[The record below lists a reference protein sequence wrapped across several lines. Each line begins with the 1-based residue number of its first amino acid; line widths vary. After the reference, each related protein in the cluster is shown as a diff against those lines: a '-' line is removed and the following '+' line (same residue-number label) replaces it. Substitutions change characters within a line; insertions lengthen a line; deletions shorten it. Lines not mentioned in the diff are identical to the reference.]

1 MEVKREWKLVMRDPH
16 LKRLGDWLVDKEEET
31 QAEKWRLER
40 KFLRT
45 PWIGDLKVI
54 LVKSPHYD
62 VMLPFVEVVNIKG
75 EPHEG
80 CPISRM
86 ESRQEKEGSLCG
98 SGKNEIPGMWKELMV
113 AGSAVP
119 FKPWEKR
126 ERGDRRL
133 KGIFNWKVPP
143 VVPPVQ
149 QGGDDDTGGEEATT
163 GKEEKENPGQGK
175 VKNKTEGLP
184 KAVLKVLLKKHK
196 GPKMNKTAKECKVV
210 SGKRFTKEFPSEANL
225 EWKVKHTTEK
235 RRTGWK
241 PNPLPLLW
249 WLS

>member
-1 MEVKREWKLVMRDPH
+1 MRDPH
-16 LKRLGDWLVDKEEET
+16 LKRLGDWLVNEEEET
-31 QAEKWRLER
+31 EAEKWRLER
-40 KFLRT
+40 KFLGT
-45 PWIGDLKVI
+45 PWIWDLKVI

-62 VMLPFVEVVNIKG
+62 AMLPFVEVVNIKG

-86 ESRQEKEGSLCG
+86 ERRQEKEGSLCA
-98 SGKNEIPGMWKELMV
+98 SGKNGIPGMWKELSG

-126 ERGDRRL
+126 EKGRRL
-133 KGIFNWKVPP
+133 KGIFSWKVPL
-143 VVPPVQ
+143 VVPPAK
-149 QGGDDDTGGEEATT
+149 GGDDGKGGEEAMT

-210 SGKRFTKEFPSEANL
+210 SGKRFTKAVSYTHL
-225 EWKVKHTTEK
+225 T
-235 RRTGWK
+235 
-241 PNPLPLLW
+241 LPTIY
-249 WLS
+249 SV